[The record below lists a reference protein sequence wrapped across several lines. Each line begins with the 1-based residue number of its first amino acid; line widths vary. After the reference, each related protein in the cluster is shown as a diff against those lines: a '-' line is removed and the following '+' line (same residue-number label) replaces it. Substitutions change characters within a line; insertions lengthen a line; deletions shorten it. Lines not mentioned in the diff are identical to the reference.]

1 MFLLEQNMINKLS
14 EVQASTA
21 VRLICGVQSRKEF
34 LLDTPAGDEWQE
46 LYGKFLAWKQVPV

>member
-1 MFLLEQNMINKLS
+1 MINKLS